1 VRPRRLLAR
10 LASGHFQNVSFADAR
25 ALVEAAGFAI
35 LRIEGSH
42 HIFSHP
48 AIPELVNL
56 QNVSGEAKPYQL
68 RQFLKLLERYDLR
81 LGDGE

>member
-1 VRPRRLLAR
+1 MRPRRLLAR

-56 QNVSGEAKPYQL
+56 QNVGGEAKPYQL